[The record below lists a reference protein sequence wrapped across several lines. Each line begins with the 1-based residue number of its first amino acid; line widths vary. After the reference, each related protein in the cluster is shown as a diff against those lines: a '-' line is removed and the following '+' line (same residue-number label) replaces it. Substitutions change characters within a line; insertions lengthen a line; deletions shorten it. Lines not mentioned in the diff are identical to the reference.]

1 MLSGLR
7 RRGMGVGKVW
17 TSLGCSVSP
26 VCVPDLDAGTSPPE
40 VYSRGVVE
48 KQMSLYVLG
57 TVHLPC

>member
-1 MLSGLR
+1 
-7 RRGMGVGKVW
+7 MGVGKVW